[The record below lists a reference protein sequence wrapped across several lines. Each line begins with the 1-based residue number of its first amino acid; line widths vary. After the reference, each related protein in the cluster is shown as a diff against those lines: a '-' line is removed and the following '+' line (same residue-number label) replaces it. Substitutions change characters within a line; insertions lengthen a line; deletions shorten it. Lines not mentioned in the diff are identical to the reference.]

1 MKVLKCPCGCHL
13 EEFSK
18 EEVKLKSVCMSCNC
32 GHSPSGK
39 RHPLTTRNWLY
50 HHYID
55 DGKIIPSKEKESRQ
69 RKRKE

>member
-32 GHSPSGK
+32 GHI
-39 RHPLTTRNWLY
+39 PLTTRRWLGATLLAMRG
-50 HHYID
+50 H
-55 DGKIIPSKEKESRQ
+55 KEKESRQ
-69 RKRKE
+69 RKRKVVPN